1 MSMENIER
9 LNELCKEL
17 KIFIGSRAH
26 IIYKSNTQR
35 DLDVVQERIM
45 DDELTDIK
53 DIFSLL
59 DYRGQRKVLQANISL
74 FEDTLATLES
84 RVQELLTRETEAQVN
99 NETTND

>member
-1 MSMENIER
+1 MENVER

-17 KIFIGSRAH
+17 RTFIGSRAH
-26 IIYKSNTQR
+26 VVYKANTQR

-45 DDELTDIK
+45 DDEITDIK

-59 DYRGQRKVLQANISL
+59 DYRGQRKVLQANVTL

-84 RVQELLTRETEAQVN
+84 RVQELLTRETEEQVN
-99 NETTND
+99 NETKND